1 MTLQGGKGKQTKKSD
16 LSLSPKDHQTKLNQ
30 IKINLCHGYI
40 RPFYK
45 PLSRLFNHTLSLI
58 TSSCAGITSTTY
70 SLFSISRWLIWPCL
84 RYIPFTHFLFSALS
98 LFLASPNKRVTP
110 NRIKI
115 SPFLF
120 LCLVFGFTFYL
131 GS

>member
-30 IKINLCHGYI
+30 IKIKLCHGYI

-84 RYIPFTHFLFSALS
+84 RYIPFTHFLFSPLSLLLASRHKRFTPNKIKIS
-98 LFLASPNKRVTP
+98 LFLFFSY
-110 NRIKI
+110 I
-115 SPFLF
+115 
-120 LCLVFGFTFYL
+120 
-131 GS
+131 